1 MAELLYSYFV
11 KGCRKI
17 VHATIPKGNLGY
29 DHYTVPD
36 SVAVDL
42 LLLLSFSTSKHQS
55 MACRAILSKFFE
67 EQWTLKPSTIP
78 FGIVAC
84 TFSENLS
91 RNTAV
96 YNFEFNLNFASV
108 FFKAYEYSGACNLSF
123 LKNIQVR
130 KNSKTVN
137 KESRMITLE

>member
-29 DHYTVPD
+29 DHYIVPD

-67 EQWTLKPSTIP
+67 EQ
-78 FGIVAC
+78 
-84 TFSENLS
+84 
-91 RNTAV
+91 
-96 YNFEFNLNFASV
+96 
-108 FFKAYEYSGACNLSF
+108 
-123 LKNIQVR
+123 
-130 KNSKTVN
+130 
-137 KESRMITLE
+137 